1 MVIAMK
7 KTYLTLVVIIILAL
21 GSNPVLLAAETPAT
35 LDVKTLSARLA
46 NQAAMA
52 AFAECSKRG
61 FHTAVAVTNREGNL
75 LAFIRSPLAGPH
87 TIEVS
92 QRKAYTAATYQT
104 PTIRMMEREHLKFSP
119 GVLLLGGGLPI
130 NIGGNFY
137 GAIAVS
143 GAPAEK
149 VSGDV
154 DEACANAGV
163 DAIREEL
170 EFAE

>member
-1 MVIAMK
+1 MQLKSLLLGIL
-7 KTYLTLVVIIILAL
+7 LTLWTLNTHAAQEPAVIDL
-21 GSNPVLLAAETPAT
+21 
-35 LDVKTLSARLA
+35 KTLSPRLA
-46 NQAAMA
+46 NQAAMS
-52 AFAECSKRG
+52 AFLDCAKRG
-61 FHTAVAVTNREGNL
+61 FNVAVAVVARDGNL

-104 PTIRMMEREHLKFSP
+104 PTSQMMQREHLKFSP

-149 VSGDV
+149 VSGDI
-154 DEACANAGV
+154 DEKCAAMGINT
-163 DAIREEL
+163 IQEEV